1 MPSLTNLLTR
11 FVDVRPGEGR
21 ALAGAFFVC
30 FGIVGGHTIL
40 ETARDAMF
48 LSKLPPTQL
57 TFVYAGVALGTIAL
71 SNWNARFVQR
81 FGQRNAL
88 IVTLVLGAF
97 VTTILHFREMT
108 PAVLYGFYGFSALIG
123 AVLGAQF
130 WMFAAQ
136 LFTVTQGRRLFAA
149 IASGGVVGA
158 VAGASVAAA
167 LLPFVHTRALLLA
180 SASVFLTT
188 AMLTTTLPRGDASAT
203 TTGSMTD
210 DAALSGG
217 SVAPPAGVDR
227 DAPDD
232 DPGLF
237 TLLRRVPYLR
247 RLAVFTGLGTAS
259 VLVVDF
265 LFKSTAHDVI
275 PKEHLATFFA
285 RTYAV
290 LNVVSLLV
298 QVLVAARVLRRLG
311 VVAALVV
318 LPLLLAGG
326 TLGMFFFGGLLSL
339 SLFTKGADGGL
350 RYSIQRVATELLWMP
365 LKRGVQVRAKALIDT
380 AFGKVVQAVVAAGLY
395 ALVVL
400 QPRGLPRLLALVAFA
415 LSALWI
421 ASVLML
427 RSSYVD
433 LFRQALSRGAIDVP
447 VFAQELDVASVEA
460 VLEALSS
467 RQPERVIAAMEVL
480 HEQRR
485 DRLVPALILYHESEV
500 VLVRALA
507 TIAAPSRHDWPPLAE
522 RLLDH
527 ASPVVRV
534 AALRALVSAGYK
546 DAVRRAADDPSAVVR
561 AHAALLGAD
570 SDDDLAAAVRAL
582 LGAHGERGDE
592 ATSALFDAIAERPD
606 PRFADVMLEL
616 SQGASNE
623 VAAHAARAMSRIAD
637 PRFVPWLVGRLKVRE
652 GRDDVRQALVKQD
665 EVAFDALVAAF
676 EDPRTHDKLR
686 VHIPRTM
693 SRFGTQRAADVLLD
707 VVLGDDRG
715 LVRYK
720 ALRGL

>member
-1 MPSLTNLLTR
+1 MPSLSNTLTR

-21 ALAGAFFVC
+21 SLAGAFFVC

-48 LSKLPPTQL
+48 LSKLPPAQL

-71 SNWNARFVQR
+71 SNWNARFVER

-108 PAVLYGFYGFSALIG
+108 PPVLYGFYGFSALIG

-136 LFTVTQGRRLFAA
+136 LFTVTQGAQALLAA

-158 VAGASVAAA
+158 VAGASAAAA

-180 SASVFLTT
+180 SASVFLAT
-188 AMLTTTLPRGDASAT
+188 ALLTTTLPPGDASAT

-210 DAALSGG
+210 DAALSAG

-247 RLAVFTGLGTAS
+247 RLAVFTGLGTAT

-275 PKEHLATFFA
+275 PREHLATFFA

-290 LNVVSLLV
+290 LNIVSLLV

-318 LPLLLAGG
+318 LPILLAGG

-339 SLFTKGADGGL
+339 ALFTKGADGGL

-400 QPRGLPRLLALVAFA
+400 QPRGLPRLLALVALV

-485 DRLVPALILYHESEV
+485 DRLVPALILYHESEI
-500 VLVRALA
+500 VLLRALA
-507 TIAAPSRHDWPPLAE
+507 TIAVPARRDWPPLAE

-527 ASPVVRV
+527 ASPAVRV
-534 AALRALVSAGYK
+534 AALRALVAAGLP
-546 DAVRRAADDPSAVVR
+546 DAV
-561 AHAALLGAD
+561 
-570 SDDDLAAAVRAL
+570 
-582 LGAHGERGDE
+582 
-592 ATSALFDAIAERPD
+592 
-606 PRFADVMLEL
+606 
-616 SQGASNE
+616 
-623 VAAHAARAMSRIAD
+623 
-637 PRFVPWLVGRLKVRE
+637 
-652 GRDDVRQALVKQD
+652 
-665 EVAFDALVAAF
+665 
-676 EDPRTHDKLR
+676 
-686 VHIPRTM
+686 
-693 SRFGTQRAADVLLD
+693 QRAAEDP
-707 VVLGDDRG
+707 
-715 LVRYK
+715 K
-720 ALRGL
+720 ARSSARTPRSSAPTRRKTSPPPCARCSAPTASAGTRPRARSSTPSPSGPIRASPTLCSSSRRTRRSRSPRTPRTR